1 MKNRNFLPAL
11 LAAICLLTT
20 MPALPCAAA
29 ETTASE
35 AAGGSSG
42 TLPASGSDTDTDSGS
57 AVDAELPPDEHE
69 YQGSGFTLTYSITDN
84 AATIAA
90 CSAEAK
96 TVAIPDALGGSP
108 VTTIGE
114 GSFSACTELTEVTM
128 GNKIT
133 TIAPGAFYHCTKL
146 AKITLSTGLTTIQND
161 AFSACES
168 LTALDLPEGLLT
180 IEDSAFAFCKGFTS
194 MQLPAS
200 LTTLGNYVF
209 DNCTSLERFT
219 LADGS
224 KSLSVKDD
232 ILFDYACT
240 TLLKFPEQHAATT
253 YTLPDT
259 VTAIAP
265 RGFLGSAKLTDI
277 DLNKVQTLGQDAF
290 YHCTA
295 LTQIRIPDGVTALP
309 GAMFAECAE
318 LSCVTIPEGV
328 TEIGDYCFA
337 ICPKL
342 MELHLPATIAKMGN
356 FCFGFDFD
364 TENQMAVRAE
374 GDRHIYA
381 TLGSI
386 GEQYAKDNNIPCT
399 TGKKSNW
406 ILLVIGGVALVLIG
420 VVVFLCVRHKPEP
433 TKADDA
439 SEAEA
444 LPPLTVPDN
453 DEETSTDPEAA
464 DDETP
469 EAPSQSE

>member
-20 MPALPCAAA
+20 LPALPCAAT

-42 TLPASGSDTDTDSGS
+42 TLPASDSGTDSGS
-57 AVDAELPPDEHE
+57 DEIELPPDELE
-69 YQGSGFTLTYSITDN
+69 YKGSGFTLTYTIKDN

-96 TVAIPDALGGSP
+96 TVAIPDTLDGSP

-146 AKITLSTGLTTIQND
+146 AKIALSTGLTTIQND

-168 LTALDLPEGLLT
+168 LTALTLPEGLLT

-194 MQLPAS
+194 VQLPAS
-200 LTTLGNYVF
+200 LMTLGNYVF
-209 DNCTSLERFT
+209 DNCTSLECFV

-232 ILFDYACT
+232 ILFDYAGT

-253 YTLPDT
+253 YTLPNA

-265 RGFLGSAKLTDI
+265 RGFLGAVKLTDI
-277 DLNKVQTLGQDAF
+277 DLNKVQTLGADAF

-295 LTQIRIPDGVTALP
+295 LTEIRIPDGVTALP
-309 GAMFAECAE
+309 GAMFAECDE
-318 LSCVTIPEGV
+318 LSAVTIPEGV

-342 MELHLPATIAKMGN
+342 LELHLPATIAKMGN
-356 FCFGFDFD
+356 FCFGYDFD
-364 TENQMAVRAE
+364 TENKMAVRAE
-374 GDRHIYA
+374 GERQIYA
-381 TLGSI
+381 TLGSV

-420 VVVFLCVRHKPEP
+420 VVVFLCVRHKPDP
-433 TKADDA
+433 AKADDT
-439 SEAEA
+439 AETQA
-444 LPPLTVPDN
+444 RPPLTVQDDD
-453 DEETSTDPEAA
+453 DEEPSAPEAA